1 LNKKISSFEV
11 NHDVLLPGIY
21 VSRQDRYNNEWV
33 TTFDLRM
40 TIPNKEE
47 VMETDGIHTLEHLGA
62 TYFRN
67 DLIFKNKIMYFGPM
81 GCRTGFYLMVFGKY
95 EPLDVINVVRQ
106 MFEFIKEY
114 VGNIPGVSSRECG
127 NYLDH
132 NLIKAKEYANSYLKL
147 LNNIKP
153 ENLKYNE

>member
-1 LNKKISSFEV
+1 MNKKISSFEV

-67 DLIFKNKIMYFGPM
+67 D
-81 GCRTGFYLMVFGKY
+81 
-95 EPLDVINVVRQ
+95 
-106 MFEFIKEY
+106 
-114 VGNIPGVSSRECG
+114 
-127 NYLDH
+127 
-132 NLIKAKEYANSYLKL
+132 
-147 LNNIKP
+147 
-153 ENLKYNE
+153 

>member
-1 LNKKISSFEV
+1 MNKKISSFTV
-11 NHDVLLPGIY
+11 NHEVLLPGLY
-21 VSRQDRYNNEWV
+21 VSRQDQFNSEWL

-67 DLIFKNKIMYFGPM
+67 NLDLGNKVVYFGPM
-81 GCRTGFYLMVFGKY
+81 GCRTGFYLVMFGKY
-95 EPLDVINVVRQ
+95 ESLDILD
-106 MFEFIKEY
+106 FIKGMLVFVAKY
-114 VGNIPGVSSRECG
+114 VGNIPGISSKECG

-132 NLIKAKEYANSYLKL
+132 NLVNAKHYANKYLKTL
-147 LNNIKP
+147 TNIKLSS
-153 ENLKYNE
+153 LKYNV